1 MRNKCKLIIKMARR
15 RSFEIDYPSQGLVSS
30 RSENQEHRSDTFATR
45 RRSIDEY
52 KRGFSSEMTEN
63 DEDQERVDNDVNLK
77 EDQYANYKLKM
88 KAGENDCDAEHRT
101 NNLVYIKGKIGS
113 SSGDVIADIYCC
125 HRDLERG
132 RMNSESSLGSPLNS
146 VALRKI
152 LRSPRYVRDD
162 QKGRSRRKESS
173 SSSASS
179 SPVVYRSKSRT
190 HSPHVY
196 HASPTRSS
204 ATASPEVANRFI
216 DAFRELAS
224 SSASRRTATSQG
236 EHVSSGAATARMN
249 ADREAIAN
257 YEMDIAALPYSQQ
270 VRVK

>member
-1 MRNKCKLIIKMARR
+1 MARR
-15 RSFEIDYPSQGLVSS
+15 RSFEIDNSSQGLASS
-30 RSENQEHRSDTFATR
+30 RSENQEHISESGEDTFATR

-52 KRGFSSEMTEN
+52 KRGFSSEVTEH
-63 DEDQERVDNDVNLK
+63 DEDHVNLK
-77 EDQYANYKLKM
+77 EDQYVNYKLKM
-88 KAGENDCDAEHRT
+88 KAGENECDTEHRT

-173 SSSASS
+173 SSSS
-179 SPVVYRSKSRT
+179 SPAGCRSKSRT

-204 ATASPEVANRFI
+204 ATASPEVENRFI

>member
-63 DEDQERVDNDVNLK
+63 DEDQERVDNDVNLT
-77 EDQYANYKLKM
+77 EDQYVNYKLKM
-88 KAGENDCDAEHRT
+88 KAGENECDTEHRT

-132 RMNSESSLGSPLNS
+132 RMNSESSPGSPLNS

-204 ATASPEVANRFI
+204 ATASPKVENRFI
-216 DAFRELAS
+216 DAFRDLAS

-257 YEMDIAALPYSQQ
+257 YEMDIGALPYSQQ